1 MPSSKSG
8 PKYVRIKN
16 AILQDIR
23 EGHLAAGNQIHS
35 ISKIMERFKVSKV
48 TAVRA
53 LAELEVEGIVKREHG
68 RGTFVMPPD
77 SRSPKARARRSIAV
91 VVPEMS
97 NPFHVEVVG
106 ALERRL
112 RDQDVAIE
120 LSCTDYDVETE
131 QTVVNRLGTET
142 HISGA
147 VLISTPRPHE
157 LFGDAQPRFPLVVI
171 DYCPPDLL
179 GKCVY
184 LSCDNFRGGFEAAKH
199 LADLGH
205 RRIGFVHQNSGS
217 QDRLDGFRRGLE
229 EHGLSLPEN
238 RLLVRELGKPL
249 GEDVVDV
256 VRSQRLTALFTHNDM
271 LAMQAMQLLRARGF
285 SIPGDISLIG
295 YDDVLAARYLEV
307 PLTTIDQHEELIG
320 RKAAECL
327 LEGLEFRNGAPRP
340 REIVF
345 VPQLVVRASTAPPP

>member
-23 EGHLAAGNQIHS
+23 DGHLAAGNQIHS

-97 NPFHVEVVG
+97 NPFHIEVVG

-112 RDQDVAIE
+112 RDQEVSIE
-120 LSCTDYDVETE
+120 LSCTDYDVEAE
-131 QTVVNRLGTET
+131 QTIFNRLGGEA

-147 VLISTPRPHE
+147 VLISTPHPHE

-171 DYCPPDLL
+171 DYCPPDLV
-179 GKCVY
+179 GKCVF

-199 LADLGH
+199 LAELGH
-205 RRIGFVHQNSGS
+205 RRIGCVHQSSGS

-271 LAMQAMQLLRARGF
+271 LAMQAMQLLRTKGF
-285 SIPGDISLIG
+285 SVPGDVSLVG

-327 LEGLEFRNGAPRP
+327 LEGLEYRNGLPRA